1 MEEIARRNIC
11 RSSFIITVQI
21 CAANDSHTGEYALMW
36 EEGGIVVDGTQV
48 ELKNADSPEGLAAGD
63 GMYFIITLA

>member
-1 MEEIARRNIC
+1 
-11 RSSFIITVQI
+11 
-21 CAANDSHTGEYALMW
+21 MW